1 MAARK
6 KAAAKEAA
14 KEAPKADEPAKVM
27 EIAAPSNAGKQENVY
42 RTDLGEAI
50 PAQKPAGVE

>member
-6 KAAAKEAA
+6 KAKEA
-14 KEAPKADEPAKVM
+14 EAPKAAEKEEAKVM
-27 EIAAPSNAGKQENVY
+27 EVAAPSNAEKQENVY

-50 PAQKPAGVE
+50 PAQKPAGVV